1 MGDEIAQLLR
11 EFEGAMTDFFA
22 GEQRD
27 DTRLYEARMRLY
39 SHPDFGSVPQG
50 EYEALVSRAC
60 AVGTAA
66 WRSSSRGGN

>member
-1 MGDEIAQLLR
+1 MEEIAQLLR
-11 EFEGAMTDFFA
+11 EFEEALTAFFA

-27 DTRLYEARMRLY
+27 ATHLSKTRMRLY

-60 AVGTAA
+60 TAGTAA
-66 WRSSSRGGN
+66 WRSSARDGN

>member
-50 EYEALVSRAC
+50 EYETLVSRAC
-60 AVGTAA
+60 AAGTAA